1 MNTGDKRK
9 PQINL
14 FDTPKERNMKN
25 LEEVFKKSGIPTHTF
40 VEPLEYRKLL
50 VSLRTPGRG
59 LVVEG
64 PSGIGKTTCVLKIL
78 DEIGLAR
85 DALILSGRSKDD
97 IEYISE
103 LPSLGDI
110 GLVIID
116 DFHRLEDFIKEQ
128 LADFIKNLADKED
141 SKSKV
146 VIIGINQAGN
156 ALLQFAHDL
165 TGRIDTIPFEINPD
179 DKIEELINKG
189 ENALKIKINIVKDL
203 IREAQGSF
211 HITQMLCH
219 ETCIDAG
226 ILEEQDEIKEVNIS
240 IEVVKQKVFSD
251 LTATFLPRAKKFATG
266 PRLRK
271 EGRAPYFH
279 LLYWLAHNDAWS
291 LQIDEILARYQE
303 HRGSVGQIVE
313 KGYLLGHF
321 ESNPELKDV
330 IHFEPQTKVLSI
342 EDPKFVYFIRN
353 ILWSKFASQV
363 GYHSLEFPSK
373 YDFALSFAGSD
384 RDVAESLFELL
395 QDHELNIFYDKNE
408 QHRILAKNVE
418 DYLGPIYKSEAR
430 FVIVLLG
437 PDYPKRIW
445 TKFES
450 DQFKDRFGENAIIP
464 IWFSNAEP
472 GIFDETTRYGGLSL
486 ERKEEIGPQL
496 EKISGILC
504 KRIEE
509 ERVN

>member
-1 MNTGDKRK
+1 
-9 PQINL
+9 
-14 FDTPKERNMKN
+14 MKK

-40 VEPLEYRKLL
+40 VQPYEYRKLL

-59 LVVEG
+59 LVIEG

-78 DEIGLAR
+78 EDITLTNNT
-85 DALILSGRSKDD
+85 LVLSGRKKDD
-97 IEYISE
+97 IELISE
-103 LPSLGDI
+103 LPDLGEI

-116 DFHRLEDFIKEQ
+116 DFHRLEDSIKKM
-128 LADFIKNLADKED
+128 LSDFIKNLADKED

-156 ALLQFAHDL
+156 ALLHFAHDL
-165 TGRIDTIPFEINPD
+165 TGRIDTIPFEVNSD
-179 DKIEELINKG
+179 EKLEELIFKG
-189 ENALKIKINIVKDL
+189 ENALKIKINIAKDIVK
-203 IREAQGSF
+203 EAQGSF

-226 ILEEQDEIKEVNIS
+226 ILEEQDEIQETNIS

-251 LTATFLPRAKKFATG
+251 LSATFLSRAKKFATG

-279 LLYWLAHNDAWS
+279 LLFWLAHNEEWS
-291 LQIDEILARYQE
+291 LQIDEILAHYQD
-303 HRGSVGQIVE
+303 HRGSVGQIVQ

-321 ESNPELKDV
+321 ETNPELKDV
-330 IHFEPQTKVLSI
+330 IHFEPKTKVLSV

-353 ILWSKFASQV
+353 ILWSKFARQV
-363 GYHSLEFPSK
+363 GYYSLEFPSK

-384 RDVAESLFELL
+384 RNIAEELFHLL

-408 QHRILAKNVE
+408 QHRILAENVE
-418 DYLGPIYKSEAR
+418 DYLGPIYKSEAS
-430 FVIVLLG
+430 FVLVLFG
-437 PDYPKRIW
+437 PDYPRKIW

-450 DQFKDRFGENAIIP
+450 DQFKDRFGEKAVIP
-464 IWFSNAEP
+464 IWFSSAEP
-472 GIFDETTRYGGLSL
+472 GVFDKTNKYGGLKL
-486 ERKEEIGPQL
+486 EKDKEITPQL
-496 EKISGILC
+496 KEISEILC

-509 ERVN
+509 ERIK